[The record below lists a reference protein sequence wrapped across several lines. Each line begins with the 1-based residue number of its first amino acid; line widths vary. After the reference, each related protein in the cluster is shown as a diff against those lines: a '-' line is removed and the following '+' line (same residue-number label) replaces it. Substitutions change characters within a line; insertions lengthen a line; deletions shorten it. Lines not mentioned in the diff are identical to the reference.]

1 MRRWSVLCAV
11 LGVACGGGR
20 TQLPVPQTMNDAVN
34 QFLDAVKAK
43 DIVRMGQLWGSTR
56 GPAAQWMSDSV
67 LHMRMA
73 VVQKYLVAPGYRIVE
88 GPLAVPGRTDRRLY
102 QVELQRPQCLHV
114 QPIEIVQTHSG
125 GWLVSD
131 VHLESAGTPGTC
143 APQQPGT
150 SP

>member
-43 DIVRMGQLWGSTR
+43 DIVRMGQLWGNAR

-88 GPLAVPGRTDRRLY
+88 GPMAVPGRTDRRLY
-102 QVELQRPQCLHV
+102 QVELQRPQCLRV